1 MHIWNTGPAKAIKD
15 WNELPEVMKPEQVQ
29 QKIQISR
36 TTFFRL
42 VQSVKLPGAQKIGDS
57 WRISRDKLRAY
68 FEGEEVAAE
77 SEDETLR
84 EINKL
89 GAEADMD
96 EAKEDGLDSVR
107 TLVELSRKVKENT
120 FSCVSRGKA

>member
-1 MHIWNTGPAKAIKD
+1 M
-15 WNELPEVMKPEQVQ
+15 
-29 QKIQISR
+29 
-36 TTFFRL
+36 
-42 VQSVKLPGAQKIGDS
+42 
-57 WRISRDKLRAY
+57 
-68 FEGEEVAAE
+68 AAE
-77 SEDETLR
+77 SEEETLR

-120 FSCVSRGKA
+120 CSW

>member
-1 MHIWNTGPAKAIKD
+1 MDLKKHSHPKWSNYSG
-15 WNELPEVMKPEQVQ
+15 
-29 QKIQISR
+29 SR
-36 TTFFRL
+36 
-42 VQSVKLPGAQKIGDS
+42 Q
-57 WRISRDKLRAY
+57 RISRDKLRAY

-120 FSCVSRGKA
+120 CSW